1 MSLNNKIHQIH
12 NSLQKKFGWKYPSS
26 LFYLSINWNFLDF
39 YFFLAAV
46 KFLYMYILTTI
57 KFTYTQ
63 KYLYEVAIRFVFQY
77 SKNQPHSQGSSYE
90 YSQDFQGYNCW
101 IRYTPSFISQG
112 IFFPYIK
119 TNINYWYLNNIT
131 YICSTIYLFIL
142 KKKKLHL
149 KFGFWNPC
157 YQRVKLNFFLV

>member
-1 MSLNNKIHQIH
+1 MSLNNEYNKYRT
-12 NSLQKKFGWKYPSS
+12 LCRKKFDDNIHPH
-26 LFYLSINWNFLDF
+26 YLIYLLIGIFLISI
-39 YFFLAAV
+39 FLAAV
-46 KFLYMYILTTI
+46 EFLYMYLLTTI

-63 KYLYEVAIRFVFQY
+63 KYLYEVAIGFVFQY
-77 SKNQPHSQGSSYE
+77 SKDQPHSQGPGYE

-131 YICSTIYLFIL
+131 YICCTFYLFIL
-142 KKKKLHL
+142 KKKVAFEIWVL
-149 KFGFWNPC
+149 KSLLSKGEI
-157 YQRVKLNFFLV
+157 KFLLV

>member
-1 MSLNNKIHQIH
+1 MDENIHLHYFI
-12 NSLQKKFGWKYPSS
+12 
-26 LFYLSINWNFLDF
+26 YLLIGIFLISI
-39 YFFLAAV
+39 FFLAAV
-46 KFLYMYILTTI
+46 EFLYMYILTTI

-63 KYLYEVAIRFVFQY
+63 KYLYEVAIGFVFQY

-112 IFFPYIK
+112 IFLPYIK

-131 YICSTIYLFIL
+131 YICCTFYLFIL
-142 KKKKLHL
+142 KKKVAFEIWVL
-149 KFGFWNPC
+149 KSLLSKGEI
-157 YQRVKLNFFLV
+157 NFFLV

>member
-1 MSLNNKIHQIH
+1 MDENIHLHYFI
-12 NSLQKKFGWKYPSS
+12 
-26 LFYLSINWNFLDF
+26 YLLIGIFLISI
-39 YFFLAAV
+39 FFLAAV
-46 KFLYMYILTTI
+46 EFLYMYILTTI

-63 KYLYEVAIRFVFQY
+63 KYLYEVAIGFVFQY

-131 YICSTIYLFIL
+131 YICSTIY
-142 KKKKLHL
+142 
-149 KFGFWNPC
+149 
-157 YQRVKLNFFLV
+157 